1 MGYARHELIA
11 SSWQRMRREE
21 PYVLPEDRA
30 AVNRWNVLL
39 GSGDP
44 RRIEF
49 HILPEP
55 FLGLLDAPVLVPMA
69 NPGSTF

>member
-1 MGYARHELIA
+1 
-11 SSWQRMRREE
+11 MRREE
-21 PYVLPEDRA
+21 PYVLLEDSA

-69 NPGSTF
+69 SPGSTF

>member
-1 MGYARHELIA
+1 MPVMSLIA
-11 SSWQRMRREE
+11 NPWQRMRREE
-21 PYVLPEDRA
+21 PYVLPEGRA
-30 AVNRWNVLL
+30 AVNRWNDLL